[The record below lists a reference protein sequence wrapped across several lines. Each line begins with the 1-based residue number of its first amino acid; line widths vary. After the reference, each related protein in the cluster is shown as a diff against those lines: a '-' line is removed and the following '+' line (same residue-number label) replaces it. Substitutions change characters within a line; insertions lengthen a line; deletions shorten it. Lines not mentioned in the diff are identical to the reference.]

1 MASHTHNTPDTTND
15 PTMPDAA
22 RARTAAKAT
31 AKAKATA
38 AAIMPPVYEDTG
50 DPDNPDDDAVL
61 REHIAALVPESMR
74 TAGWELLGE
83 LCIIVGVNPSPDVDE
98 LLTWKHF
105 PGGVVNRQQQPD
117 SVQILTYGGK
127 KLRYPFDDDT
137 LHQFALIFGL
147 YKVDKATGQSYR
159 QPLPPSL
166 ILPREMVTGVSK
178 KVEHTYPEGY
188 LKRDRTP
195 AEVARDAARRR
206 ADQR

>member
-1 MASHTHNTPDTTND
+1 MANDTHDTPNGLAA
-15 PTMPDAA
+15 PAEA
-22 RARTAAKAT
+22 RARSAAKAT
-31 AKAKATA
+31 AKAKAT

-50 DPDNPDDDAVL
+50 DPDDEDTVL
-61 REHIAALVPESMR
+61 REHVAALVPESMR

-83 LCIIVGVNPSPDVDE
+83 MCLIVGVNPSPDVDE
-98 LLTWKHF
+98 LVSWKYF
-105 PGGVVNRQQQPD
+105 PGAVVNRQQQPD

-137 LHQFALIFGL
+137 LHQFALIFNL
-147 YKVDKATGQSYR
+147 YQVDKATGQSYR

-178 KVEHTYPEGY
+178 KVEHTYPDGY
-188 LKRDRTP
+188 LNRDRTP